1 MFPSVAA
8 LLHHADLPAHAD
20 QSAGARAG
28 RQRDPII
35 SRAESE
41 TAYLTI
47 DGQVGEP
54 LERGDRVVCRRSD
67 ECVQLIRPPRMMF
80 FDVLREK
87 LSWGER

>member
-1 MFPSVAA
+1 MPPRRRRSQRWADRLRAHRPVLVPDDSVI
-8 LLHHADLPAHAD
+8 
-20 QSAGARAG
+20 Q
-28 RQRDPII
+28 II
-35 SRAESE
+35 SRADSD

-54 LERGDRVVCRRSD
+54 LERGDRVVCQRSSK
-67 ECVQLIRPPRMMF
+67 CVYLIRPPRMMF